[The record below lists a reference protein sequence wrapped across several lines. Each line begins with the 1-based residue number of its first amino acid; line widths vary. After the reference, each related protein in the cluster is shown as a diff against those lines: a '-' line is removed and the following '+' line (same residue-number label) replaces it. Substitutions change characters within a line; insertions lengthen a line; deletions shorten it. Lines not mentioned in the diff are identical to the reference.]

1 MAQKTPLPALTVMY
15 ADRWNSTWFVDLENF
30 RTQLMQDY
38 HLRFL
43 LTGFLRLKKQWLYLL
58 SIHKSGG
65 FYFFQV
71 ITLNSFSAVKY
82 KPLLEPKDENKQ
94 KLVNINFLLKRNKLF
109 NNSDLNIL
117 KRQPVP
123 HWKKRISYKKALLW
137 ATLNNKSVI
146 LKNGYYSSYSSYS
159 SRDKNKSVKS
169 NNNFTSWQNWL
180 KLNRNKIALTYYNP
194 SLVKFFY
201 KPKTSFNLLSNNKR
215 KLNINSNNMKSNC
228 TVNVTATTTG
238 KRKFSTSA
246 RNPGGILDILL
257 KDIVQAHKEH
267 EAATLQAIKQLEAC
281 LPAVKDVIPHKH
293 QELFLGGV
301 QLMKDK
307 WQEDLRVAN
316 YMARYARVRV
326 QGHKDNEFLE
336 PHDEEA
342 LQLFIASLQKI
353 LKDQKVVLEKILA
366 DKKIQEDGLRT
377 ILPAHKYQE
386 LVEPTTQNR
395 KYPPS
400 FLTAVLSCFQSIY
413 GAFDVFKGRSTNN
426 TGKGPTGKRNFS
438 TASKKPGDYSPA
450 SILED
455 MSKEDVDLL
464 DKKPKNFV
472 EGIVQSIVEEHK
484 VQGYVIR
491 TGYTELED
499 YFRVYLQ
506 LCRDSEVAAL
516 QAHKDNEASFRL
528 FLKEHNYSG
537 PFVARTQRLSV
548 GDLQEYLEKQKV
560 YLGYLLKGNNERRE
574 FFLRSLDKASK
585 KPKTTDTPT
594 PKTSSQPN
602 STTNNKGNGPT
613 DKRTFST
620 LAGGSTNLVKV
631 NKQNNLLLKNLYKKK
646 VLTKN
651 LAYRLPN
658 SIIKKHLSF
667 YKMIYYTA
675 SYFYKRMFRYK
686 KFPTIKL
693 GYRALYK
700 KFGHRLKYTHL
711 LRRLGNSML
720 FICRALDRV
729 TAMHNKVYYLP
740 MIWAK
745 DNYKFLKRAVVFE
758 RYIYQKSFVPSLA
771 LLHLAMSRGAAN
783 LIIDLLVRKLRRAFM
798 HAPFLS
804 AVEHICRFFMAP
816 YEGNTA
822 FNNSLCKGMDL
833 IFKGKINGSDR
844 SKTWRFKFGPVHTAT
859 FYTNTREQVAKCVTR
874 YGVFNIRVRLK
885 LGAIV
890 ND

>member
-15 ADRWNSTWFVDLENF
+15 ADRWNSSWFVDLENF
-30 RTQLMQDY
+30 RTQLMEDY

-71 ITLNSFSAVKY
+71 ITLNSFSAAKY

-146 LKNGYYSSYSSYS
+146 LKNGYYSSI
-159 SRDKNKSVKS
+159 DKNKSVKS
-169 NNNFTSWQNWL
+169 STNFTSWQNWL

-201 KPKTSFNLLSNNKR
+201 KPKTSFNLLYNNKR
-215 KLNINSNNMKSNC
+215 KLNINSNNMKSK
-228 TVNVTATTTG
+228 VNVNTA
-238 KRKFSTSA
+238 KRKFST
-246 RNPGGILDILL
+246 
-257 KDIVQAHKEH
+257 
-267 EAATLQAIKQLEAC
+267 
-281 LPAVKDVIPHKH
+281 
-293 QELFLGGV
+293 
-301 QLMKDK
+301 
-307 WQEDLRVAN
+307 
-316 YMARYARVRV
+316 
-326 QGHKDNEFLE
+326 
-336 PHDEEA
+336 
-342 LQLFIASLQKI
+342 
-353 LKDQKVVLEKILA
+353 
-366 DKKIQEDGLRT
+366 
-377 ILPAHKYQE
+377 
-386 LVEPTTQNR
+386 
-395 KYPPS
+395 
-400 FLTAVLSCFQSIY
+400 LS
-413 GAFDVFKGRSTNN
+413 
-426 TGKGPTGKRNFS
+426 
-438 TASKKPGDYSPA
+438 
-450 SILED
+450 
-455 MSKEDVDLL
+455 
-464 DKKPKNFV
+464 
-472 EGIVQSIVEEHK
+472 
-484 VQGYVIR
+484 
-491 TGYTELED
+491 
-499 YFRVYLQ
+499 
-506 LCRDSEVAAL
+506 
-516 QAHKDNEASFRL
+516 
-528 FLKEHNYSG
+528 
-537 PFVARTQRLSV
+537 
-548 GDLQEYLEKQKV
+548 
-560 YLGYLLKGNNERRE
+560 
-574 FFLRSLDKASK
+574 
-585 KPKTTDTPT
+585 
-594 PKTSSQPN
+594 
-602 STTNNKGNGPT
+602 
-613 DKRTFST
+613 
-620 LAGGSTNLVKV
+620 GGSTNLVKF

-720 FICRALDRV
+720 FICRALNRV
-729 TAMHNKVYYLP
+729 TAMQNYVYYLP
-740 MIWAK
+740 MNWAK

-816 YEGNTA
+816 YEGNMA